1 MDGRNRQAS
10 RTLRR
15 NKQLFR
21 LSAWALPWKRA
32 HQIMEATMPNIR
44 ARYVLGVAATAA
56 LAACGVKTT
65 VQPTPA
71 SRAFDPVCV
80 EGVTVFDDF
89 SKVPYD
95 YYEVAFVQS
104 SSNGLYT
111 GNGDALLAMR
121 KRAGEQ
127 GANAIVVNDL
137 AVKDSPVKDLGAAL

>member
-1 MDGRNRQAS
+1 MS
-10 RTLRR
+10 RAGGL
-15 NKQLFR
+15 
-21 LSAWALPWKRA
+21 
-32 HQIMEATMPNIR
+32 
-44 ARYVLGVAATAA
+44 AAGLAAAVA

-65 VQPTPA
+65 TTPTPA

-80 EGVTVFDDF
+80 DGVAVFDDF

-104 SSNGLYT
+104 SSNSLYT
-111 GNGDALLAMR
+111 GTGDALLAMR

-137 AVKDSPVKDLGAAL
+137 AVKDSPIKNLGAAVGANSADREGKSVAIFMPGDSLRVKNACGKP

>member
-1 MDGRNRQAS
+1 
-10 RTLRR
+10 
-15 NKQLFR
+15 
-21 LSAWALPWKRA
+21 
-32 HQIMEATMPNIR
+32 MPNIR
-44 ARYVLGVAATAA
+44 VRAFGAVTGLAAAAA

-80 EGVTVFDDF
+80 NGVTVFQDF
-89 SKVPYD
+89 SQVPYD

-104 SSNGLYT
+104 SGNGLYT

-121 KRAGEQ
+121 TRAGEQ

-137 AVKDSPVKDLGAAL
+137 AVKGSPIKNLGAALGANSADREGKSVAIFMPGDSLRVKNACGKP

>member
-1 MDGRNRQAS
+1 MRI
-10 RTLRR
+10 
-15 NKQLFR
+15 FR
-21 LSAWALPWKRA
+21 PA
-32 HQIMEATMPNIR
+32 HA
-44 ARYVLGVAATAA
+44 LGVAGAIA

-80 EGVTVFDDF
+80 EGVTVYSDF

-104 SSNGLYT
+104 EGNSLYT

-121 KRAGEQ
+121 KRAAEQ
-127 GANAIVVNDL
+127 GANAIVVNSL
-137 AVKDSPVKDLGAAL
+137 AVKDSPVKDLGAAIGGNSADRQGKSVAIFMPGDSLRVKNSCGKP

>member
-1 MDGRNRQAS
+1 MPSFRMS
-10 RTLRR
+10 RAGGLAAG
-15 NKQLFR
+15 L
-21 LSAWALPWKRA
+21 AA
-32 HQIMEATMPNIR
+32 
-44 ARYVLGVAATAA
+44 GVA

-65 VQPTPA
+65 TTPTPA

-80 EGVTVFDDF
+80 DGVTVFDDF

-104 SSNGLYT
+104 SSNSLYT

-137 AVKDSPVKDLGAAL
+137 AVKDSPIKNLGAAVGANSADREGKSVAIFMPGDSLRVKNACGKP

>member
-1 MDGRNRQAS
+1 MPSYRIS
-10 RTLRR
+10 R
-15 NKQLFR
+15 
-21 LSAWALPWKRA
+21 AGG
-32 HQIMEATMPNIR
+32 M
-44 ARYVLGVAATAA
+44 AAGLAAAVA

-65 VQPTPA
+65 TTPTPA
-71 SRAFDPVCV
+71 SRSFDPVCV
-80 EGVTVFDDF
+80 DGVTVFDDF

-137 AVKDSPVKDLGAAL
+137 AVKGSPIKNLGAAVGANSADREGKSVAIFMPGDSLRVKNACGKP

>member
-1 MDGRNRQAS
+1 
-10 RTLRR
+10 
-15 NKQLFR
+15 
-21 LSAWALPWKRA
+21 
-32 HQIMEATMPNIR
+32 MPNIR
-44 ARYVLGVAATAA
+44 ARHALGVAATLAASAA

-80 EGVTVFDDF
+80 DGVTVFDDF

-137 AVKDSPVKDLGAAL
+137 AVKDSPVKDLGAALGGNSADRQGKSVAIFMPGDSMRVKNACGKP